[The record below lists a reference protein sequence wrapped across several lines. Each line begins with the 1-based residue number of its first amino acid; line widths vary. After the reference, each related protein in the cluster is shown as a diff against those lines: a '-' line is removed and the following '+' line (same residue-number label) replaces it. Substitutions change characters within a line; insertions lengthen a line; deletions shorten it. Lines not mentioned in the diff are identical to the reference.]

1 MARSSRKKGQQG
13 HQEGGAGMERWLITY
28 ADLITLLMIFFVVM
42 YAMSQL
48 DAQKFQ
54 ALANSLSIVLS
65 GRSVSI
71 LETAGPS
78 VVEGRS
84 GQIIREGQGDTPTLQ
99 GNLEAIEKQLAEY
112 IKSEEGLAG
121 NIVLIEQERGLV
133 ISLKDTLL
141 FPKGS
146 DVLTPR
152 AHAIIRRVGESLKTI
167 PNYIRVEG
175 HTDDL
180 PIHTPKF
187 PSNWELSVLRAT
199 NVVHVLVEE
208 VGIAPERLS
217 ATGYSEYRPL
227 VPNDS
232 EANRAMNRRVDIVIL
247 KQKYDY
253 FEPPQSVD

>member
-1 MARSSRKKGQQG
+1 
-13 HQEGGAGMERWLITY
+13 MERWLLTY
-28 ADLITLLMIFFVVM
+28 SDLITLLMIFFVVM
-42 YAMSQL
+42 YTMSQV

-54 ALANSLSIVLS
+54 ALANSLSMVLS
-65 GRSVSI
+65 GKSI
-71 LETAGPS
+71 SIMETPGPS

-121 NIVLIEQERGLV
+121 NIVLMEQERGLV

-152 AHAIIRRVGESLKTI
+152 AHEIIRKVGESLKTI
-167 PNYIRVEG
+167 PNYVRVEG

-180 PIHTPKF
+180 PINTPKF

-199 NVVHVLVEE
+199 NVVHVLAGE
-208 VGIAPERLS
+208 VGIPPDRLS
-217 ATGYSEYRPL
+217 ATGYGEYRPL
-227 VPNDS
+227 MPNDS
-232 EANRAMNRRVDIVIL
+232 EPNRAMNRRVDIVIL

-253 FEPPQSVD
+253 FEPPQSGE